1 MILTGRTGLIALIC
15 ILPIVLSPWPA
26 TSFVALLAA
35 LAVGVIA
42 DAGLAASPSQLQYTR
57 THNGASGSV
66 RLGEPVNASLLI
78 HNGGRRRFRGQVRD
92 AWAPSA
98 RAEPATHSV
107 DIAAG
112 QLRRVDTCLRPVRR
126 GDQRS
131 AVVTARSIGPLGM
144 AGRQRTRPVPGQVR
158 VLPLF
163 LSRKHLP
170 SRLAKLREIDGLLP
184 TLTRGQGTEF
194 DSLREYVVG
203 DDVRSID
210 WRATARRAD
219 VVVRTWRPERDRRV
233 VIVLDTGRTAA
244 GRVGVD
250 PTASDPTGWPR
261 LDWSMDAALLL
272 AALASRAGDHVDFLA
287 HDRVTRASVFGASRT
302 ELLARLVDALA
313 PLQPALIES
322 DATAMVSAIVRRTR
336 RRALVV
342 LLTDLNASAL
352 DEGLLPVLPQ
362 LSAKHR
368 VIIAAVADPRVD
380 QLAAGRADAAAVYDA
395 AAAEHSR
402 NDRHTIASRLWHAGV
417 DVIDA
422 PPTELA
428 PALADRYLAMKAT
441 GRL

>member
-1 MILTGRTGLIALIC
+1 MILTGRAGLVALLC
-15 ILPIVLSPWPA
+15 VLPIALSPWPA
-26 TSFVALLAA
+26 MSFVLLLVLLAVAVLADVA
-35 LAVGVIA
+35 LAA
-42 DAGLAASPSQLQYTR
+42 NPSSLAYTR
-57 THNGASGSV
+57 LPNGSV
-66 RLGEPVNASLLI
+66 RLGERINLGLLI
-78 HNGGRRRFRGQVRD
+78 HNGGRRRFRGRVRD
-92 AWAPSA
+92 AWAPST
-98 RAEPATHSV
+98 RAEPPTHAV
-107 DIAAG
+107 DIIAG
-112 QLRRVDTCLRPVRR
+112 QVQRVDTCLQPVRR

-131 AVVTARSIGPLGM
+131 AAVTARSIGPLGL
-144 AGRQRTRPVPGQVR
+144 AGRQKARPVSGQVR
-158 VLPLF
+158 VLPPF

-170 SRLAKLREIDGLLP
+170 SRLARLREIDGLLP

-194 DSLREYVVG
+194 DSLREYVDG

-250 PTASDPTGWPR
+250 PTASDPAGWPR

-287 HDRVTRASVFGASRT
+287 HDRTTRAGVFGASRT
-302 ELLARLVDALA
+302 ELLARLVDAMASLK
-313 PLQPALIES
+313 PALIES
-322 DATAMVSAIVRRTR
+322 DSTAMVSAIARRTR

-342 LLTDLNASAL
+342 LMTDLNSSAL

-362 LSAKHR
+362 LSAKHL

-380 QLAAGRADAAAVYDA
+380 QLAAGRGDAAAVYDA
-395 AAAEHSR
+395 AAAERSR
-402 NDRHTIASRLWHAGV
+402 NDRGALASRLRHSGV
-417 DVIDA
+417 EVIDA
-422 PPTELA
+422 PPSELA